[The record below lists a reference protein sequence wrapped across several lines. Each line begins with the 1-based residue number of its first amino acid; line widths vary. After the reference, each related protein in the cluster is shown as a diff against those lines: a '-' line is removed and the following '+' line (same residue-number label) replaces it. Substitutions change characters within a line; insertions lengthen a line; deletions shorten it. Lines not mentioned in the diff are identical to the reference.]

1 MIKKVT
7 TWVVVADGTRARVL
21 ENAGP
26 GLGLAEVPGGTFEG
40 PNRRDGEIASDRP
53 GRSFD
58 SRGQGRHAMEPDT
71 PAARHEHRE
80 FARSVAAWLNEPKR
94 RDRYDR
100 LAVVAAPRTLGDLR
114 ELLPA
119 GVRAK
124 VVCELDKDLVAA
136 KPAAIVD
143 ALGDRIAL

>member
-7 TWVVVADGTRARVL
+7 TWVVVADGRRARVL
-21 ENAGP
+21 ANDGP
-26 GLGLAEVPGGTFEG
+26 GRGLAEVPGGTFEG

-58 SRGQGRHAMEPDT
+58 SHGQGRHAMEPDT
-71 PAARHEHRE
+71 AAGRHEHRE
-80 FARSVAAWLNEPKR
+80 FARSVATWLDDPKR

-119 GVRAK
+119 GARAK

-136 KPAAIVD
+136 TPDAIAD